1 MRSTLQGRPLAEWL
15 ASAISVLVI
24 VFILIVVLS

>member
-1 MRSTLQGRPLAEWL
+1 MRTSLQGRPPAEWL

-24 VFILIVVLS
+24 IFILIVVLS